1 MKTSS
6 SFHADSFRFKLTSET
21 ATGVF
26 RQLPAQ
32 VSNADSK
39 RGQLH
44 VLKPGPYLYG
54 QPPPRESMNKLDSSI
69 PILRDKYTHRMRYF
83 SACTAWAGTR
93 DG

>member
-21 ATGVF
+21 ATGAF

-39 RGQLH
+39 RGT
-44 VLKPGPYLYG
+44 
-54 QPPPRESMNKLDSSI
+54 R
-69 PILRDKYTHRMRYF
+69 PILVWTAATERKHEQARFEYTHLE
-83 SACTAWAGTR
+83 G
-93 DG
+93 